1 MTTTLPRRPKTRKQ
15 RQVNDRQRRRRQR
28 QLQGEIAAA
37 LGQIVRA
44 SIEAALQGEVT
55 LLLGRP
61 KNARR
66 DRTDPTVVRALE
78 FEHLVPYGRLWFDLE
93 ERARELAGLGV
104 SLRDSVEVLAW
115 LNRHQRREHGQAVLT
130 AAGAV
135 YQGTD
140 EPQMRQRLV
149 DFRVTWGASEPKAVA
164 TLERDF
170 DRTIAYLPVQ
180 EEARRRG
187 ELWKTEC

>member
-1 MTTTLPRRPKTRKQ
+1 MQWRC
-15 RQVNDRQRRRRQR
+15 N
-28 QLQGEIAAA
+28 
-37 LGQIVRA
+37 
-44 SIEAALQGEVT
+44 
-55 LLLGRP
+55 
-61 KNARR
+61 
-66 DRTDPTVVRALE
+66 
-78 FEHLVPYGRLWFDLE
+78 
-93 ERARELAGLGV
+93 
-104 SLRDSVEVLAW
+104 
-115 LNRHQRREHGQAVLT
+115 
-130 AAGAV
+130 
-135 YQGTD
+135 QGTD